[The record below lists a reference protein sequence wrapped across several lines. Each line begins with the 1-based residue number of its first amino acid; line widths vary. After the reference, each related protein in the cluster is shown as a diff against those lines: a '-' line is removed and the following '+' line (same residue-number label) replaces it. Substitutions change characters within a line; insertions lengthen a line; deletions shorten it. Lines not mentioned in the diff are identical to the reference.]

1 MQFLLLLNCL
11 DTIACAANNRSKGG
25 GGQHSTE
32 VALATA
38 PDSILSIPKILIL
51 DVDEIYQREKRKV
64 HGGLIMLI
72 EPI

>member
-11 DTIACAANNRSKGG
+11 DTIACAANNRSKG

-51 DVDEIYQREKRKV
+51 NVDDIYQRLEKSGQRLDNV
-64 HGGLIMLI
+64 D
-72 EPI
+72 